1 MLVGGLPTHR
11 EDHAQVVADV
21 ALEMVQALNH
31 LNQMNGTELAMRIG
45 IHTGPVVAGVIG
57 KIKFTYDLWGDTVN
71 VASRMESSGAPGK
84 VHLSEQTQSALG
96 KDFILEERGMVECK
110 GLGQVKTFFLTGR
123 N

>member
-1 MLVGGLPTHR
+1 
-11 EDHAQVVADV
+11 
-21 ALEMVQALNH
+21 
-31 LNQMNGTELAMRIG
+31 
-45 IHTGPVVAGVIG
+45 
-57 KIKFTYDLWGDTVN
+57 
-71 VASRMESSGAPGK
+71 MESSGAPGK